1 MQFHTR
7 LVWPWGHECMHC
19 DRHAITYIERSVA
32 DLLLG
37 TLWGSVYDALNLIQH
52 IVYTALE
59 AYS

>member
-1 MQFHTR
+1 
-7 LVWPWGHECMHC
+7 MHC